1 MITSLDMAV
10 RLAANT
16 ARVGWFYG
24 VNRLMERAFRPR
36 DGKGGDPVEIT
47 RPVPTRKELFADLRD
62 LVIADA
68 DDARRGIHRALEWP
82 PTGLPAHLKRLR
94 AMLRDVPL
102 STERRLQG
110 VHDTVRDYAGDRDWP
125 DYYAQDFHFQT
136 GGHLAPDSARLY
148 DVQVETLF
156 YGSADVMRRRA
167 LRPIHDALT
176 GRDQRHL
183 TLLDVACGT
192 GRFLRDVRLTYP
204 RLNLAGL
211 DLSPAYLSEARH
223 HLRDLRPADLIE
235 ANAEVMP
242 LDPESCDVVTS
253 VFLFHELPPGVRST
267 VAGEIARVLKPGGV
281 FILVD
286 SLQFGDR
293 PDWDGL
299 LEGFPQRFHEPYY
312 RQYLID
318 DLEARFETVG
328 LAPADTALAFLS
340 KVMTF
345 RKPKEPSEEVSNADS

>member
-1 MITSLDMAV
+1 MASSLDMAF

-24 VNRLMERAFRPR
+24 VNRLMEHTFRPR
-36 DGKGGDPVEIT
+36 DGRGGEPVEIA
-47 RPVPTRKELFADLRD
+47 RPVPTRQELFADLKD

-82 PTGLPAHLKRLR
+82 PSRLPAHLHRLR

-110 VHDTVRDYAGDRDWP
+110 VHDTVRDYAGARDLP

-136 GGHLAPDSARLY
+136 GGHLAPESARLY

-167 LRPIHDALT
+167 LRPIHEALA
-176 GRDQRHL
+176 GRDQR
-183 TLLDVACGT
+183 TVKLLDIACGT

-204 RLNLAGL
+204 RLDLAGL
-211 DLSPAYLSEARH
+211 DLSPAYLDEARR
-223 HLRDLRPADLIE
+223 HLADLRPAELIE
-235 ANAEVMP
+235 ANAEAIP
-242 LDPESCDVVTS
+242 LEPESCDIVAS
-253 VFLFHELPPGVRST
+253 IFLFHELPPDVRT
-267 VAGEIARVLKPGGV
+267 TIATEIARVLKPGGLFV
-281 FILVD
+281 LVD
-286 SLQFGDR
+286 SLQFADK
-293 PDWDGL
+293 PAWDGL

-312 RQYLID
+312 RHYLTD
-318 DLEARFETVG
+318 DLAARFVDAG
-328 LAPADTALAFLS
+328 LAPLSTDLAFLS
-340 KVMTF
+340 KVMACE
-345 RKPKEPSEEVSNADS
+345 KPVRAAG